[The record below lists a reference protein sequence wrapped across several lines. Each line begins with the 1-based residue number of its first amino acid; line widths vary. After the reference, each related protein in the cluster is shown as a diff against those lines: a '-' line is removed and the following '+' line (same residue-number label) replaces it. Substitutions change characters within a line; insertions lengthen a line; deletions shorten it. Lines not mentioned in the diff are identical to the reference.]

1 MWKRNQ
7 MNGRGLVAGVSVFV
21 FLMFM
26 LTSVP
31 VNAAAGSGWETAT
44 LIETDNQGSAYN
56 PRVGVDA
63 AGNVIAVWQQY
74 FTVGLNTYVG
84 IWANR
89 YVVGFGWGDAKWI
102 AGTYNV
108 GDGSAYI
115 DLAVSS
121 NGSAMAV
128 WTDGGNV
135 LSSLYQPN
143 SGWRQW
149 GYVENLASWCRAP
162 HVAMDDE
169 GNAVFVWKAGASS
182 VAAMTDVYANWAF
195 GGVVDPTQRVVI
207 DNAASVTTVYAD
219 PSDVVVAVGDLRNA
233 TVVWSQW
240 STVTP
245 SGEYNMYAN
254 RYHNGIWEGQATVEY
269 QDGVARYPDV
279 AMDKSNNAIAVWCQE
294 VAGNINIYSNV
305 YRTSAAAWYTESQ
318 GVDLLENENPGA
330 ASHPRVA
337 MDAGGNAITVWDQ
350 VRGAVRNVRANQY
363 VKDARWDAA
372 NAIDINSYATD
383 SFNPDVA
390 MDAAGDVVVVWSQ
403 VLAGTSVYDAW
414 ERVFRVGVGWTAS
427 DYLEDLRVV
436 GVQSPRVAMNAGG
449 YGMAVWYDTDGFR
462 WNIYANRVV
471 LPDLIAPSL
480 SLTSPTNG
488 LVTTIP
494 VVTVAGTVEANVML
508 VVNGISVGTS
518 AGAFSVNMA
527 LQAGDN
533 TITVR
538 ATDAG
543 GNSATETRTVRFN
556 DPIPTLQAQ
565 VAQIVSDL
573 ATVWSKLN
581 YTNATVGTVW
591 DQLNTTQTSLTALQ
605 AQVSALRSQLTTAY
619 AGLNSTQTQVTTA
632 LSDIDALQALLD
644 ALGDQL
650 DATRTALN
658 TTQNDLSGVQDDL
671 ETTQGDLNG
680 KAESSSPMM
689 WAVIAILVSVVA
701 AVALNL
707 VLKKKT

>member
-1 MWKRNQ
+1 
-7 MNGRGLVAGVSVFV
+7 
-21 FLMFM
+21 
-26 LTSVP
+26 
-31 VNAAAGSGWETAT
+31 
-44 LIETDNQGSAYN
+44 
-56 PRVGVDA
+56 
-63 AGNVIAVWQQY
+63 
-74 FTVGLNTYVG
+74 
-84 IWANR
+84 
-89 YVVGFGWGDAKWI
+89 
-102 AGTYNV
+102 
-108 GDGSAYI
+108 
-115 DLAVSS
+115 
-121 NGSAMAV
+121 
-128 WTDGGNV
+128 
-135 LSSLYQPN
+135 
-143 SGWRQW
+143 
-149 GYVENLASWCRAP
+149 
-162 HVAMDDE
+162 
-169 GNAVFVWKAGASS
+169 
-182 VAAMTDVYANWAF
+182 
-195 GGVVDPTQRVVI
+195 
-207 DNAASVTTVYAD
+207 
-219 PSDVVVAVGDLRNA
+219 
-233 TVVWSQW
+233 
-240 STVTP
+240 
-245 SGEYNMYAN
+245 
-254 RYHNGIWEGQATVEY
+254 
-269 QDGVARYPDV
+269 
-279 AMDKSNNAIAVWCQE
+279 
-294 VAGNINIYSNV
+294 
-305 YRTSAAAWYTESQ
+305 
-318 GVDLLENENPGA
+318 
-330 ASHPRVA
+330 
-337 MDAGGNAITVWDQ
+337 
-350 VRGAVRNVRANQY
+350 
-363 VKDARWDAA
+363 VKDVRWDAA
-372 NAIDINSYATD
+372 NAIDVNIYATD
-383 SFNPDVA
+383 SYRPDVA
-390 MDAAGDVVVVWSQ
+390 MDAAGDAVVVWSQ
-403 VLAGTSVYDAW
+403 KLGVTSIYDAW
-414 ERVFRVGVGWTAS
+414 ERVFRVGVGWTVP

-436 GVQSPRVAMNAGG
+436 GVQTPRVAMNAGG
-449 YGMAVWYDTDGFR
+449 YGMAVWWDHDGFR

-543 GNSATETRTVRFN
+543 GNSATEIRTVRFN

-650 DATRTALN
+650 DATRTAMN
-658 TTQNDLSGVQDDL
+658 TTQTDLSGVQDDL
-671 ETTQGDLNG
+671 ETTQGDVNG

-689 WAVIAILVSVVA
+689 WAIIAILVSVVA
-701 AVALNL
+701 AVALNM